1 MPCGAKAHVIPG
13 QRRPHSLEQRSR
25 QLQIGDQPRRV
36 LLLVS
41 GFLVLLGSVVLFLQ
55 RLPLPARCA
64 IAFIDYLGAAVLW
77 VFRRQDY
84 SDLDGA

>member
-1 MPCGAKAHVIPG
+1 MISDPSNDPVRA
-13 QRRPHSLEQRSR
+13 QRLKQ
-25 QLQIGDQPRRV
+25 RRV